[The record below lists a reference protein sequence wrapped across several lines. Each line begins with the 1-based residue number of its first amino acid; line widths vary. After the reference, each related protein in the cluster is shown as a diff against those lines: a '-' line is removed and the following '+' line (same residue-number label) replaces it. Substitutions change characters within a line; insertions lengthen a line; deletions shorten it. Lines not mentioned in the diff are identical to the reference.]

1 MSSNL
6 ENNYL
11 RLRVRQ
17 LVDSYPE
24 PSVLGDCDCTSY
36 SYFLLSII
44 LLTLGVYITVP
55 ALGGADHYVFSNLG
69 HMWLV
74 GPICI
79 CCGAMVAIKSVLY
92 LRRKSVIKMLL
103 RQRALLRGLQEL
115 AQQARGPVPDVG
127 GVNGGGGGGGA
138 VFTTSG
144 STLTLP
150 PAYDLIVTQTASE
163 TEHPPPTYDEAMRLV
178 QREKANQATASVTST
193 VDDEC
198 TAGKETS

>member
-103 RQRALLRGLQEL
+103 RQRALLRVSTFSFVFFTLQKSPFVFYMIQCSL
-115 AQQARGPVPDVG
+115 LLKV
-127 GVNGGGGGGGA
+127 VN
-138 VFTTSG
+138 FWNLYS
-144 STLTLP
+144 
-150 PAYDLIVTQTASE
+150 
-163 TEHPPPTYDEAMRLV
+163 
-178 QREKANQATASVTST
+178 SVR
-193 VDDEC
+193 C
-198 TAGKETS
+198 

>member
-1 MSSNL
+1 MSATL
-6 ENNYL
+6 ENSYL

-55 ALGGADHYVFSNLG
+55 ALGGADHHVFSNLG

-74 GPICI
+74 GPLCI

-103 RQRALLRGLQEL
+103 RQRALLRQTTRVT
-115 AQQARGPVPDVG
+115 APDVG
-127 GVNGGGGGGGA
+127 GGNGVSGQ

-150 PAYDLIVTQTASE
+150 PAYDLIVTQTTGEA
-163 TEHPPPTYDEAMRLV
+163 EHPPPTYDEAMRLV
-178 QREKANQATASVTST
+178 QREKANQSTALVTFFLSVF
-193 VDDEC
+193 
-198 TAGKETS
+198 